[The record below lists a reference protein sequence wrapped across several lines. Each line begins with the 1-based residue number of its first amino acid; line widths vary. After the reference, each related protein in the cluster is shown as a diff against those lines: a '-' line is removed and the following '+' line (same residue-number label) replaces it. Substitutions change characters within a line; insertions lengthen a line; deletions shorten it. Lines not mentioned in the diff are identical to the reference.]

1 MDINPEEEI
10 LYITQSG
17 VALRKSVENE
27 NYARHWRMSIILPEN
42 GLGSNLFPS
51 AMAPIF
57 GQSCFD
63 PSDCPAMVNI
73 K

>member
-27 NYARHWRMSIILPEN
+27 NYARH
-42 GLGSNLFPS
+42 
-51 AMAPIF
+51 
-57 GQSCFD
+57 
-63 PSDCPAMVNI
+63 
-73 K
+73 